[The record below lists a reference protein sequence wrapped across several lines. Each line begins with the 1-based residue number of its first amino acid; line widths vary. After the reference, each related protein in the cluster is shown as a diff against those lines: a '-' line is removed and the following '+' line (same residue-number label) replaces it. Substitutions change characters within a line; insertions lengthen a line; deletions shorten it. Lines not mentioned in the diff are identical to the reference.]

1 MKKTDKTQA
10 LQQQVSEELSLP
22 GVSQK
27 KLAKEIGISTA
38 SLSQWLG
45 NKYPT
50 SIGRI
55 EGKIDMWVMNR
66 QTKNRMGKLVECES
80 WVATPTSQ
88 DIYDILEFAYCYGK
102 QALIYGSPGM
112 GKTVT
117 CEEFQR
123 THSGVWLLTPTSV
136 TGTKKGI
143 LTLLA
148 DALHITP
155 GRALA
160 DTQTACIERMSDTG
174 GMVIIDEAQQL
185 PPNSLD
191 LMRQIAEAAEVGLAF
206 VGNEGVYTQM
216 VGGSRAG
223 KFGQILSRAR
233 TRHIALPHVD
243 DVAAICIAMG
253 VSDNDTA
260 QFLYDISQTPGALRL
275 VAGTIQIAAVERGGE
290 ALSLPVIKNA
300 FYELTGIR
308 VGGRR

>member
-1 MKKTDKTQA
+1 MKNSDKTQA
-10 LQQQVSEELSLP
+10 LQVQVTEALEKK
-22 GVSQK
+22 GMSQK

-38 SLSQWLG
+38 SLSQWISG
-45 NKYPT
+45 KYPT
-50 SIGRI
+50 SVARI
-55 EGKIDMWVMNR
+55 EAKISTWILGR
-66 QTKNRMGKLVECES
+66 ETRERMGKLPECAA
-80 WVATPTSQ
+80 WVATPTGQ

-102 QALIYGSPGM
+102 QALVYGSPGM

-174 GMVIIDEAQQL
+174 GMIIIDEAQQL

-191 LMRQIAEAAEVGLAF
+191 LMRQVAEAAEVGLAF

-243 DVAAICIAMG
+243 DVVAICMAMG
-253 VSDNDTA
+253 ISDNDTA
-260 QFLYDISQTPGALRL
+260 QFLFDISQTPGALRL
-275 VAGTIQIAAVERGGE
+275 VAGTIQIAAVEQGGNE
-290 ALSLPVIKNA
+290 ISLPAVKAA
-300 FYELTGIR
+300 FFELTGIR